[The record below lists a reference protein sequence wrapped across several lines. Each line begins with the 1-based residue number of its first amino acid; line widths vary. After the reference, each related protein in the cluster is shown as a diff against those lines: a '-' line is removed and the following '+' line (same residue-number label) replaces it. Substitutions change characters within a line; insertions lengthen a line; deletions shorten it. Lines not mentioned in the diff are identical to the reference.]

1 MADELW
7 MSTWGIDNEG
17 MPYADPPRKLNPKK
31 DNERYLRIQKRLFLT
46 QEAAVSDALIGLAK
60 EKAGMVAAYDEVMS
74 KLLAP
79 QK

>member
-7 MSTWGIDNEG
+7 VSTWGIDHEG

-31 DNERYLRIQKRLFLT
+31 DSEAYLRIQKRLHPT
-46 QEAAVSDALIGLAK
+46 QEAAISYCLAGLEE
-60 EKAGMVAAYDEVMS
+60 EKAALVDAFDKVMA

-79 QK
+79 